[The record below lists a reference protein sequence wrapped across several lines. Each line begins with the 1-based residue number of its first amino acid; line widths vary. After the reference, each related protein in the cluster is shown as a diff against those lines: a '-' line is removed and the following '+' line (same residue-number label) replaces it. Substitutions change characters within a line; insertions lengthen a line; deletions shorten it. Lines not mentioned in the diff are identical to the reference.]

1 MKPMMKTFPA
11 VLGFIS
17 SRDARLDLGHRF
29 ISHRHMSDIRCTD
42 EDDNNI
48 FAYHETNVSRR
59 SLLHSAGT
67 SLAGVVSAGPLA
79 KLLVGSQHVVDVN
92 TASAMGLVQFPC
104 QPDYLAN
111 TYHMMRA
118 GESRLEAEGILSTNP
133 LFLTN
138 QDDSLSDLG
147 KIQVEASCNEMLVLG
162 INPSV
167 VKYSLASKCIETAN
181 IVASTLMV
189 GRNRIVPE
197 FTFMDQRSVGL
208 WDGKSL
214 NSTEAAVWA
223 MDADEAGDE
232 GRGGK
237 PPPNEDG
244 TPNETLFEQV
254 TRLRQLMSILE
265 TQYSGDDILLIFP
278 DGTSPALLSCLISGI
293 PLKEVHALNFL
304 PGELRVGVNMKNTRQ
319 LLKER
324 VSSPEYLATLARG
337 RDELRTLRRELDEYL
352 LAKEGSKTL
361 LIPGPVSRGA
371 AESQTNRRRSSLEV
385 GETRFSPD
393 ILATGALLAI
403 GSLAMLRV
411 DKDGDENRRTS
422 DIKPVPSTAELDPP
436 LTIPFTTDT
445 TETVA
450 IPVSDSADGIVDPNV
465 FQDIPVLSKEDRVKA
480 AELAMEEYLSQDDG
494 GDAWLSSMLEIRD
507 ET

>member
-1 MKPMMKTFPA
+1 MKPSISTI
-11 VLGFIS
+11 GFLAC
-17 SRDARLDLGHRF
+17 RDAPLGHRWMPQKSK
-29 ISHRHMSDIRCTD
+29 IQCT
-42 EDDNNI
+42 ENDDLLC
-48 FAYHETNVSRR
+48 HETQNNNNVSSRR

-79 KLLVGSQHVVDVN
+79 KLFGSHHVMDVN
-92 TASAMGLVQFPC
+92 TARAMGLVQFPC
-104 QPDYLAN
+104 KPGSLAN

-138 QDDSLSDLG
+138 QDDSLSELG
-147 KIQVEASCNEMLVLG
+147 KIQIEASCNEMLTMG

-167 VKYSLASKCIETAN
+167 VKYSLASKCADTAN

-208 WDGKSL
+208 WDAKPL

-254 TRLRQLMSILE
+254 TRLRQLISILE

-293 PLKEVHALNFL
+293 SLKDVHALNFS

-319 LLKER
+319 LLKDR
-324 VSSPEYLATLARG
+324 ISSPEYLAILEKG
-337 RDELRTLRRELDEYL
+337 REELKLLRKEHDEYL

-361 LIPGPVSRGA
+361 LIPGPERSPNVEFQS
-371 AESQTNRRRSSLEV
+371 NRRANRERDDNDV
-385 GETRFSPD
+385 SPD
-393 ILATGALLAI
+393 IVAIGVALAI
-403 GSLAMLRV
+403 GGLAMLKV
-411 DKDGDENRRTS
+411 DTDGDDNDGTS
-422 DIKPVPSTAELDPP
+422 DMKSIPSFAFATTDLDPSLTFP
-436 LTIPFTTDT
+436 LAADNIQ
-445 TETVA
+445 TVA
-450 IPVSDSADGIVDPNV
+450 IVADSVEGIDIGDPNV
-465 FQDIPVLSKEDRVKA
+465 FLDVPVLSKEDRVKA
-480 AELAMEEYLSQDDG
+480 AEIAMEEYLSQDDG

-507 ET
+507 EE

>member
-1 MKPMMKTFPA
+1 
-11 VLGFIS
+11 
-17 SRDARLDLGHRF
+17 
-29 ISHRHMSDIRCTD
+29 
-42 EDDNNI
+42 
-48 FAYHETNVSRR
+48 
-59 SLLHSAGT
+59 
-67 SLAGVVSAGPLA
+67 
-79 KLLVGSQHVVDVN
+79 
-92 TASAMGLVQFPC
+92 
-104 QPDYLAN
+104 
-111 TYHMMRA
+111 
-118 GESRLEAEGILSTNP
+118 
-133 LFLTN
+133 
-138 QDDSLSDLG
+138 
-147 KIQVEASCNEMLVLG
+147 
-162 INPSV
+162 
-167 VKYSLASKCIETAN
+167 
-181 IVASTLMV
+181 
-189 GRNRIVPE
+189 
-197 FTFMDQRSVGL
+197 MDQRSVGL

-223 MDADEAGDE
+223 MDTDEGGDE

-304 PGELRVGVNMKNTRQ
+304 PGELRAGVNMKNTRQ

-337 RDELRTLRRELDEYL
+337 RDELKTLRRELDEYL

-361 LIPGPVSRGA
+361 LIPGPESRGA
-371 AESQTNRRRSSLEV
+371 VESQTNGRRSYA
-385 GETRFSPD
+385 GKTRFTPD

-411 DKDGDENRRTS
+411 DKDGDENRRMS
-422 DIKPVPSTAELDPP
+422 DFKPVPSTAELDPP
-436 LTIPFTTDT
+436 QTTPFTTDT

-450 IPVSDSADGIVDPNV
+450 IQVFDSADGIIDPNV